1 MLKAVQRPIANVVW
15 KSLFL
20 LAAGAGWQETRDS
33 LLLRLGMNNWEGWS
47 HFLGRQ
53 QIFYFSG
60 KSFHVSNTK
69 RIWQGRQPSSS
80 PNALRLC
87 QVRCDSFVPRLK
99 PLRTTP
105 SRSRRSRSLSSR
117 FKAGPKEGTTTLG
130 CQTRREMWLAA
141 NYRNSLRGFFSS
153 KHKLFFQDHCS
164 SMHHG
169 PLIKICS
176 IVSLRQAKVAGRSG
190 WKALLVLFL

>member
-99 PLRTTP
+99 PLRLHLGHVGVGVCRHV
-105 SRSRRSRSLSSR
+105 SKL
-117 FKAGPKEGTTTLG
+117 GPKKEQPL
-130 CQTRREMWLAA
+130 LAA
-141 NYRNSLRGFFSS
+141 RPEEKCGSR
-153 KHKLFFQDHCS
+153 
-164 SMHHG
+164 
-169 PLIKICS
+169 LIIG
-176 IVSLRQAKVAGRSG
+176 IR
-190 WKALLVLFL
+190 